1 MKFEFSGENLAV
13 ADSLKK
19 RITILNERAWEHK
32 LNNDGINRW
41 LENFTGKSGL
51 SIETER
57 LHALYILSQF
67 LYFGSREVRVL
78 LKAIYTDLFL
88 APLVQSIRDKLGGT
102 RDLTAI
108 QEKLDEEI
116 MATRFLGIGN
126 PSESGVHLLYYFR
139 QENALSKNQF
149 ADNAQI
155 ITRDPETGNRVL
167 RHPEIKRYI
176 FVDDVCGSGSTA
188 VIYSQEFLRELQELG
203 ADIEIYYYCLF
214 ANSSGMDVVRK
225 DSAFGDN
232 CGAVYEFD
240 ESYKSL
246 EDISRFFKSAP
257 NGIDI
262 AAAKEVA
269 LTYGKELW
277 PAHPLGYG
285 NGQMLLGFTH
295 NTPDN
300 TLPIIWMGTDLN
312 PNSPWIPAFKRYH
325 KV

>member
-1 MKFEFSGENLAV
+1 MEFEFSEANTAV
-13 ADSLKK
+13 ADMLKK

-32 LNNDGINRW
+32 LNSDGINRW

-51 SIETER
+51 PVETER
-57 LHALYILSQF
+57 LHALYLLSQF

-78 LKAIYTDLFL
+78 LKAVYTDLFL
-88 APLVQSIRDKLGGT
+88 APLVQLVRNNLNGT
-102 RDLTAI
+102 RDLSDI
-108 QEKLDEEI
+108 NDELAKEI
-116 MATRFLGIGN
+116 AVTRFLGVGN

-139 QENALSKNQF
+139 QENGLSKNQF
-149 ADNAQI
+149 ADNAQL
-155 ITRDPETGNRVL
+155 ITRNPDTGERVL
-167 RHPEIKRYI
+167 RNPEIKRYV

-188 VIYSQEFLRELQELG
+188 VAYSEEFLRELQQLG
-203 ADIEIYYYCLF
+203 TDIEIYYYCLF
-214 ANSSGMDVVRK
+214 ANSEGMEVVRK
-225 DSAFGDN
+225 ESAFGVN

-246 EDISRFFKSAP
+246 DGASRFFKSIPA
-257 NGIDI
+257 GIKIDY
-262 AAAKEVA
+262 ARAVA
-269 LTYGKELW
+269 ITYGSLLW
-277 PAHPLGYG
+277 PNHPLGYK

-312 PNSPWIPAFKRYH
+312 PTAPWIPAFKRYH